1 MVSIFA
7 ANIMETNNPNLTP
20 EGNFTLTYFPY
31 AEDAEPH
38 TPLEEAIQCL
48 SDCLP
53 KTEEEILQNIQR
65 YHQQCRPLTRKKK
78 HQLKTVINNVL
89 QPAGEEGN
97 QDAIYWMFFAYS
109 YGLGVEQDEEKAIE
123 YLKIL
128 AEYGYPDMQCELG
141 KEYATID
148 WSCITHDEEELENKE
163 HEAFK
168 WFAKSA
174 EQGNVEA
181 MFCLGECYRD
191 GTGVDQDYE
200 KAFEWFAKAA
210 ELGYEEAMPDL
221 AFLYERGAGVEKNLD
236 AAAEWYDKAGWHEK
250 ATRLRNGED
259 LWKMDEKWKM
269 DEDGFW
275 YDSSMPPVWFQ
286 DKY

>member
-1 MVSIFA
+1 MK
-7 ANIMETNNPNLTP
+7 TTNPNITP

-65 YHQQCRPLTRKKK
+65 YHHQRRHLTRKKK
-78 HQLKTVINNVL
+78 RQLKAFINNVL
-89 QPAGEEGN
+89 LPACEEGN
-97 QDAIYWMFFAYS
+97 QDAIYWMFMAYL
-109 YGLGVEQDEEKAIE
+109 YGLGVEEDCDKALE
-123 YLKIL
+123 YLTII
-128 AEYGYPDMQCELG
+128 ANYGYPDMQCELG
-141 KEYATID
+141 KEYVTID

-191 GTGVDQDYE
+191 GAGVDQDYE